1 MTARSLLKI
10 ARRSV
15 ERPAVARGG
24 GTATPFRA
32 SREDADGA
40 ASYHFSTVS

>member
-10 ARRSV
+10 ARRAGG
-15 ERPAVARGG
+15 RPAVARSG
-24 GTATPFRA
+24 GTATPFRV